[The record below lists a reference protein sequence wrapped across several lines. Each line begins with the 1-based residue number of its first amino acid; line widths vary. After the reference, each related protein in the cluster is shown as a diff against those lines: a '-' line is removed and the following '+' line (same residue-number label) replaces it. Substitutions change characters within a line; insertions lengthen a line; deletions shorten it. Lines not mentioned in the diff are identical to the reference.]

1 METPA
6 APVNRSAGT
15 GLTLAAIAVVVAAL
29 ALPAGGA
36 IRQLLWLA
44 AIAAAGLGAALGFVG
59 FTVARAG
66 APRLVLSLVSMV
78 ANGAIVLAL
87 LAAAVTS

>member
-15 GLTLAAIAVVVAAL
+15 SLTLAGIAVVAAVL
-29 ALPAGGA
+29 ALPASGA

-44 AIAAAGLGAALGFVG
+44 AVAAGGLGVALGFVG

-66 APRLVLSLVSMV
+66 APRLALALLSMV
-78 ANGAIVLAL
+78 VNGAIVLAL